1 MPTPAEATPIPDRDS
16 VLIALRE
23 RLRDRL
29 ARAQEAVQQAFDAA
43 THEES
48 RAENKYDTRALE
60 QSYLS
65 AGQTE
70 RVTTL
75 RRQLTALH
83 HLELAPGPFELVVP
97 GALVEVELEDA
108 RGTVERTVLVLP
120 LDVGEAVEV
129 DGATV
134 HVVAVEAPLAR
145 ALHGR
150 EAGDEVRVGPRL
162 ARVVSVR

>member
-1 MPTPAEATPIPDRDS
+1 MPKAAESTPNLERDD
-16 VLIALRE
+16 VLLALRDC
-23 RLRDRL
+23 LRDRL

-43 THEES
+43 THEEA

-83 HLELAPGPFELVVP
+83 HLSLPAGPFELVVP
-97 GALVEVELEDA
+97 GAMVEVELEDA
-108 RGTVERTVLVLP
+108 RGTVERTLLVLP

-129 DGATV
+129 AGATV
-134 HVVAVEAPLAR
+134 HVVGMEAPLAK

-150 EAGDEVRVGPRL
+150 EVGDEVRVGPRL